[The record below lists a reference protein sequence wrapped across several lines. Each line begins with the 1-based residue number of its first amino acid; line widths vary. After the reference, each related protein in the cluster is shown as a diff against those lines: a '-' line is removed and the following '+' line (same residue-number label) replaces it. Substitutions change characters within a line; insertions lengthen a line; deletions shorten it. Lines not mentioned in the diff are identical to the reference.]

1 MRFLRSGRLEHD
13 DRRTDA
19 GHVFA
24 GRRGFWSS
32 GRRSG
37 RRFCGRAGAGGAGAS
52 GGSRGACGRGRSGG
66 GGGRRWRGG
75 VIGRHSDRRGGNHRR
90 GQVVDD
96 FRHLEADHAG
106 RVDVDRR
113 PRFVGRGRFL
123 GGDRSVRGHR
133 R

>member
-1 MRFLRSGRLEHD
+1 
-13 DRRTDA
+13 
-19 GHVFA
+19 VFT
-24 GRRGFWSS
+24 GRRGFRSS
-32 GRRSG
+32 GHRRG
-37 RRFCGRAGAGGAGAS
+37 HRFCGRAGAGAGAS
-52 GGSRGACGRGRSGG
+52 GGSRGASGRGRSGG
-66 GGGRRWRGG
+66 RWRGG

-106 RVDVDRR
+106 RVDVDHR
-113 PRFVGRGRFL
+113 PRFVGGGRFL

>member
-1 MRFLRSGRLEHD
+1 
-13 DRRTDA
+13 
-19 GHVFA
+19 VFA
-24 GRRGFWSS
+24 GQRGFRSS
-32 GRRSG
+32 GRRRG
-37 RRFCGRAGAGGAGAS
+37 RRFCGRAGAGASAS
-52 GGSRGACGRGRSGG
+52 GSSRGGRGRGRSGG
-66 GGGRRWRGG
+66 RRCGG

-123 GGDRSVRGHR
+123 GGDRSVRGSR
-133 R
+133 Q